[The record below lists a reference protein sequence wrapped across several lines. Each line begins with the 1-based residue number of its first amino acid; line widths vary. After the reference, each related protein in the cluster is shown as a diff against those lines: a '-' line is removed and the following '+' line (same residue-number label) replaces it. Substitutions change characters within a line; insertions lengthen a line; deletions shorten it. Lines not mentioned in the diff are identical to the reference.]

1 MKLYEAATEALS
13 GRRKEDKDRTRCWT

>member
-13 GRRKEDKDRTRCWT
+13 GRRKEDKDRTRWWT